1 MPWGCEL
8 ERRLISPRLK
18 DVLKLSSLGLGTR
31 RKAIA
36 LIEERSVA
44 RNDMS
49 PLRVL
54 PSVRILSILSR
65 VGQ

>member
-54 PSVRILSILSR
+54 P
-65 VGQ
+65 